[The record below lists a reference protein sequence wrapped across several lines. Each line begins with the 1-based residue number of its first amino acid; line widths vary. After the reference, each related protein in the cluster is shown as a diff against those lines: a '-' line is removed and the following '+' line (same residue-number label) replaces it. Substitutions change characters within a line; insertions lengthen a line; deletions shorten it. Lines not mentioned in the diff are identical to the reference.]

1 MSKKKHL
8 RILAVLFAMV
18 LTLCMAPMTTYAATK
33 AVTVSAKSQSMYVGT
48 KNKSLGVKVTKGA
61 KVTYKSSSPSIVTVS
76 SSGKVTAKKAGTA
89 KITIK
94 ASKKGYKTT
103 SKVITVKAVRRKN
116 SITASN
122 KTVYLGKTA
131 SVGAKAKTGLTYKS
145 SNTGIVTVDSKGIL
159 RGKKAGT
166 ATITITAKAST
177 IYGSATKK
185 ITVTV
190 KKAPSK
196 ATQKITASN
205 KSVYVGKTASIGAK
219 AKTTL
224 TYKSS
229 NTGIVTV
236 SSKGTLKGIAPGKAK
251 VTIIAAESS
260 KYKSAKV
267 IVEITVKKKPV
278 EVISEE
284 RIHHEAVTHIEKVVV
299 SEAWDETIHH
309 DAIGHTET
317 VVISEAWDEEVPVYE
332 TRPIP
337 GKNYCNTCGA
347 ELSSTN
353 YEELDKHFSDSLDRW
368 FAGEISADEVC
379 NGWHGTIIGE
389 KEVQVGTEIKHHDA
403 VTEEQFIE
411 DTPAW
416 DETVNHPA
424 VTEEQTITDTPAYD
438 EIIRTYSDGSTK
450 TEKVDCI
457 H

>member
-48 KNKSLGVKVTKGA
+48 KNKSLGVKITKGA

-190 KKAPSK
+190 KKAPAK

-205 KSVYVGKTASIGAK
+205 KSLYVGDSVKIGAT

-229 NTGIVTV
+229 NTGVVTV

-251 VTIIAAESS
+251 VTIMAAESS
-260 KYKSAKV
+260 KYKSAKAT
-267 IVEITVKKKPV
+267 VEITVKKKPV
-278 EVISEE
+278 EVVSEK
-284 RIHHEAVTHIEKVVV
+284 RIHHDAVTHIETVTI

-317 VVISEAWDEEVPVYE
+317 VVVTPAWDEEVPVYE
-332 TRPIP
+332 TVPV
-337 GKNYCNTCGA
+337 GGHAYCNTCGA
-347 ELSSTN
+347 ELSSN
-353 YEELDKHFSDSLDRW
+353 YEELDKHFSDSVDRW
-368 FAGEISADEVC
+368 FAGEIEADEVC
-379 NGWHGTIIGE
+379 NGYHCEFTGE
-389 KEVQVGTEIKHHDA
+389 TQVQVGTEIKHHDA
-403 VTEEQFIE
+403 VTEERFIE

>member
-33 AVTVSAKSQSMYVGT
+33 AVTVSAKNQSVYVGT

-61 KVTYKSSSPSIVTVS
+61 KVTYKSSSPSTVAVS

-131 SVGAKAKTGLTYKS
+131 SVGAKAKTALTYKS
-145 SNTGIVTVDSKGIL
+145 SNTGIVAVSSKGVL
-159 RGKKAGT
+159 TGRNVGT
-166 ATITITAKAST
+166 ALITITAKTNGVYS
-177 IYGSATKK
+177 SATKK
-185 ITVTV
+185 IKVIV
-190 KKAPSK
+190 KKPAPAK
-196 ATQKITASN
+196 ASQKITASN
-205 KSVYVGKTASIGAK
+205 VTVEVGSKASIGAT
-219 AKTTL
+219 AKTAL
-224 TYKSS
+224 AYKSA
-229 NTGIVTV
+229 NTGIVKV
-236 SSKGTLKGIAPGKAK
+236 DSKGTVLGVAPGNT
-251 VTIIAAESS
+251 TITIVAAESS
-260 KYKSAKV
+260 KYKSVKTT
-267 IVEITVKKKPV
+267 VEITVKKKPV
-278 EVISEE
+278 EIISEK
-284 RIHHEAVTHIEKVVV
+284 R
-299 SEAWDETIHH
+299 IHH
-309 DAIGHTET
+309 DAVTHTEQ
-317 VVISEAWDEEVPVYE
+317 VIVTPAFDEEVPVYK
-332 TRPIP
+332 TVPVGGP
-337 GKNYCNTCGA
+337 SYCNTCGA

-389 KEVQVGTEIKHHDA
+389 EEVQVGTEIKHH
-403 VTEEQFIE
+403 
-411 DTPAW
+411 
-416 DETVNHPA
+416 PA
-424 VTEEQTITDTPAYD
+424 VTREETIIDSPSYD